1 MLKQQITDD
10 MKAAMRGG
18 DKERLRV
25 IRMMMAAIKQ
35 REVDERKEPG
45 DAEVLA
51 IIEKMVKQR
60 RESIAQFEKGNRPEL
75 AAAEQQEIDVLGTYL
90 PDIKLDGTL
99 VVAHRLDSF
108 LKKYLNIPGELTGE
122 IINRQNI
129 GLTIAQIVAM
139 WHDEHPNEQIL
150 ISPS

>member
-1 MLKQQITDD
+1 

-90 PDIKLDGTL
+90 PEPLSDAELAALIDAAIEETGASSMRDMGKVIGQIKAKAAGRADMAK
-99 VVAHRLDSF
+99 VSADVKARL
-108 LKKYLNIPGELTGE
+108 G
-122 IINRQNI
+122 
-129 GLTIAQIVAM
+129 
-139 WHDEHPNEQIL
+139 
-150 ISPS
+150 